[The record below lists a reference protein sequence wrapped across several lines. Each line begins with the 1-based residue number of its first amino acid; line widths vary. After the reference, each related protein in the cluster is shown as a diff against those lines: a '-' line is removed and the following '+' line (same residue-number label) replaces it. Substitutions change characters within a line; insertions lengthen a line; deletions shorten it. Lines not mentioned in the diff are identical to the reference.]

1 MDESGKASEV
11 PKRVTMPA
19 FTGDECEKTDS
30 RFVYEKI
37 VSNRTF
43 CAGNRDG
50 EFSKVFLFVLSKC
63 KLELN

>member
-1 MDESGKASEV
+1 MDESGLISNV
-11 PKRVTMPA
+11 PKIVAMPA

-30 RFVYEKI
+30 RFLYEKI

-50 EFSKVFLFVLSKC
+50 EFSKFLLLVSKPM
-63 KLELN
+63 